1 MAAVDDAAWLQLIS
15 AQRVLGFNLGPDPIS
30 RPGGLLAPA
39 INAELAMLITRITG
53 R

>member
-1 MAAVDDAAWLQLIS
+1 MALVDDQAFLQLIS
-15 AQRVLGFNLGPDPIS
+15 AQRVFGFNLPPDPIS
-30 RPGGLLAPA
+30 RPGSLLAPA

>member
-15 AQRVLGFNLGPDPIS
+15 AQRVYGFTLPPDPIS
-30 RPGGLLAPA
+30 RPGALLAPA
-39 INAELAMLITRITG
+39 INAELAVLIKMITG